1 MLIAQLIRGKRLG
14 DGRHN
19 KLKAKEID
27 KVAKFSATVDS
38 VETYLGRNQMIW
50 KTEQIVNEVQ
60 NEYLMKVDNQYVAQ
74 VLR

>member
-19 KLKAKEID
+19 KLKAKEVD

-38 VETYLGRNQMIW
+38 VETYLGRN
-50 KTEQIVNEVQ
+50 
-60 NEYLMKVDNQYVAQ
+60 
-74 VLR
+74 